1 MALRT
6 ERSTKE
12 CDKDMEKGVSIR
24 ASGTRW
30 RGGEREISGRIL
42 YELRNRLSGFEI
54 FALGSVTISDAGR
67 RHSTRCV
74 DVNSFAVPV
83 CHPVPSIGQAGDRP
97 SSAGWRSGVGVVPE
111 IPIRCCC

>member
-54 FALGSVTISDAGR
+54 FALGFGDDQRCWPSTQYSLCRCEQFCCPCLPPCSLDRPGR
-67 RHSTRCV
+67 R
-74 DVNSFAVPV
+74 P
-83 CHPVPSIGQAGDRP
+83 P
-97 SSAGWRSGVGVVPE
+97 
-111 IPIRCCC
+111 